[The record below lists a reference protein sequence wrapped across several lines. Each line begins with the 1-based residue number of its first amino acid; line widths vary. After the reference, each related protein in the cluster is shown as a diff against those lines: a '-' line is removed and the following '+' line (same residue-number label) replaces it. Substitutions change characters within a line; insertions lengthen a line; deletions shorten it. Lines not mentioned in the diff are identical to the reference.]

1 MSNVKKDK
9 SNIDTITVN
18 NIRFVEQDGNFMN
31 LIKLD
36 SGNLK
41 TKLYW

>member
-1 MSNVKKDK
+1 MSNVKEDK

-18 NIRFVEQDGNFMN
+18 NIRFVEQDGNLMN

-41 TKLYW
+41 TKLY